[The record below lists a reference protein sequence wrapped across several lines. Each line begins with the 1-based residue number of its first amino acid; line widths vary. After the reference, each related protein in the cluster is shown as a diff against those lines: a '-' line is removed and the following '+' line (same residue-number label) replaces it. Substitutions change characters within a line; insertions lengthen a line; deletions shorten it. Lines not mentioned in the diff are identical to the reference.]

1 MKKRYLQAVTKV
13 WIVDNKEVRYLIAYK
28 KLRGY
33 ANENGEVTR
42 QDYEVTGFDYL
53 ATEENIKLK
62 LDFDDVEN
70 CELDAEEHIVV
81 DKEVPREELTIDT
94 VLEYADKYRHYEV
107 EYDVLLEDFN
117 KLTDKYN
124 KLLDDYNKVA
134 NEEEN

>member
-13 WIVDNKEVRYLIAYK
+13 WTVDNKEVRYLIAYK

-33 ANENGEVTR
+33 ANEK
-42 QDYEVTGFDYL
+42 GFDYL

>member
-1 MKKRYLQAVTKV
+1 MKKKYLQAVTKV
-13 WIVDNKEVRYLIAYK
+13 WTVDNKEVRYLIAYK
-28 KLRGY
+28 KLREY

-124 KLLDDYNKVA
+124 KLLADYNKLA